1 MPVLVAI
8 VVLALI
14 IAVLAVAARGL
25 GPAVLLLGG
34 VAVGSLAVVSVVM
47 AVVGGFRFVDASR
60 DQPTEAFLN
69 DVLLWFGLA
78 GVVAAVPLV
87 IAGLVWA
94 ARRESQRIRRSAR
107 D

>member
-1 MPVLVAI
+1 MPVVVAI
-8 VVLALI
+8 VVLALM
-14 IAVLAVAARGL
+14 IASLVVAARGF

-34 VAVGSLAVVSVVM
+34 VAVGSLGVVSVVM
-47 AVVGGFRFVDASR
+47 AIIDGFRFVDSSR
-60 DQPTEAFLN
+60 DQPTDAFLN

-94 ARRESQRIRRSAR
+94 ARRESARIRRSAR